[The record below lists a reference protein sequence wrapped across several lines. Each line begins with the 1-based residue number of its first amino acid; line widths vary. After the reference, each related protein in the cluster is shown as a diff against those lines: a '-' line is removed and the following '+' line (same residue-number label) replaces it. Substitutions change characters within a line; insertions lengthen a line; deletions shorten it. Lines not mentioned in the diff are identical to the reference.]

1 MRMIL
6 TYKRSA
12 QPDFGEGVV
21 KLNLERGSVILKF
34 LFLNRRRLVWGSIFL
49 LALVSRFPLV
59 ASAQEEPP
67 KIEVKDEPNIAHQKN
82 ALKIELQRMQVELEL
97 GDKQLEKIRK
107 NVADVLVASANK
119 MREFCPPDI
128 VNVSYY
134 AALIDRDLADAAHEA
149 ARDFADATKLSE
161 YRADFRKVVAW
172 EDKYARKN
180 VLVFLDTFLQLEP
193 QQLTRIEKS
202 LEDNWDPVWNVRVM
216 RMSFDGYS
224 ACEPAIQW
232 LQADASVKLDDVL
245 TDVQKKIMVKLKTL
259 GGNYSRVTGLS
270 EEAETKLIRED
281 LELFLE
287 RNIEALSAKLELGE
301 RDMAR
306 IEVGFKGA
314 WKEVAQ
320 LRTANKKAYKKSGNP
335 WQMAGLMDSGFQQMR
350 REILWQ
356 RTVSRILDGEL
367 GEQYEKQESDRQQRR
382 LEVSAVFGIHYL
394 ARRVPFKHRDLVTL
408 YARSTELI
416 KKENFSAI
424 YRGVFPM
431 FEQPDKFFKEA
442 LYPETYSRVESILS
456 ETGYWRRPEK
466 QVPDD
471 E

>member
-1 MRMIL
+1 MIL

-202 LEDNWDPVWNVRVM
+202 LEDN
-216 RMSFDGYS
+216 
-224 ACEPAIQW
+224 
-232 LQADASVKLDDVL
+232 
-245 TDVQKKIMVKLKTL
+245 
-259 GGNYSRVTGLS
+259 
-270 EEAETKLIRED
+270 
-281 LELFLE
+281 
-287 RNIEALSAKLELGE
+287 
-301 RDMAR
+301 
-306 IEVGFKGA
+306 
-314 WKEVAQ
+314 
-320 LRTANKKAYKKSGNP
+320 
-335 WQMAGLMDSGFQQMR
+335 
-350 REILWQ
+350 
-356 RTVSRILDGEL
+356 
-367 GEQYEKQESDRQQRR
+367 
-382 LEVSAVFGIHYL
+382 
-394 ARRVPFKHRDLVTL
+394 
-408 YARSTELI
+408 
-416 KKENFSAI
+416 
-424 YRGVFPM
+424 
-431 FEQPDKFFKEA
+431 
-442 LYPETYSRVESILS
+442 
-456 ETGYWRRPEK
+456 
-466 QVPDD
+466 
-471 E
+471 